1 MEQTKLEADSTVL
14 KIVIDSLRLSDFY
27 KYTMIK
33 YLPIIQNIINHTG
46 TYIDS

>member
-14 KIVIDSLRLSDFY
+14 KIVIDSSLRLSDFY

-46 TYIDS
+46 T